1 MVLVRS
7 IILAGAL
14 SLIPSFD
21 GKRVHVDEG
30 KELMLNLEAESPTQL
45 TCCWFESGYEG
56 DSAQKLCYVKGAS
69 CTNTPN
75 YHHEAKL
82 AQFESCSMLCTAKND
97 KVFVNLKDNKVFVN
111 FDRAEGEQERAR
123 RVELSRRR
131 AELAKEA
138 REAAA
143 AAAAGEEEAE
153 GKATAKA
160 EEASAA
166 QKSAAKKAVA
176 EKVAAEEDEAD
187 KAAVDKA
194 EPENTAPE
202 AAPTE
207 AANEGAEA
215 APEAAVAAEAP
226 KPEAAPSEEGAT
238 APKPKATESS
248 AIRAL
253 PLVAL
258 LATAAIAI

>member
-69 CTNTPN
+69 CTIHK
-75 YHHEAKL
+75 YHEGKL